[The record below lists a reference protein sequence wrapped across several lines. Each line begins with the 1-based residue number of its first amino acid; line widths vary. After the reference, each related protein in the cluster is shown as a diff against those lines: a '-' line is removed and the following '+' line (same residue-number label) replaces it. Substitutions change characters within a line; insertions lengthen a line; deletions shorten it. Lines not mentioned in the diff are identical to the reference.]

1 MKHFSRLISTTLTL
15 LCFSALPAAAGSLYT
30 IRPGTTTIGFSV
42 DHLGMFTTEGN
53 FAQFEGK
60 LLLDLDNPERSRV
73 EVKVDT
79 GSVEVNSAEARQM
92 LLSPDYF
99 DPGQFPQMRFKAVS
113 VEKRDGNKVR
123 ITGEL
128 TVRGITKPQVLD
140 AELTERRFDPA
151 VGAEVANFVVT
162 GTMERSAFGM
172 DSDEDFVSDD
182 VVLTISA
189 HIQLASTDNATPP
202 PGN

>member
-1 MKHFSRLISTTLTL
+1 MKHLISTTLAL
-15 LCFSALPAAAGSLYT
+15 LCLSALPAAAGSLYS

-42 DHLGMFTTEGN
+42 DHLGMFTTEGE
-53 FAQFEGK
+53 FTQFEGK

-79 GSVEVNSAEARQM
+79 GSVEVDSAEARQM

-113 VEKRDGNKVR
+113 VERLDGDKVR
-123 ITGEL
+123 ITGDL
-128 TVRGITKPQVLD
+128 TVRGITKPQMLD
-140 AELTERRFDPA
+140 AELTDRRFDPA

-189 HIQLASTDNATPP
+189 HIQLASTDNAAPP